1 MTSGTSVWDDVVG
14 QPEAVSVLQRA
25 ASDPASMTHA
35 WLVTGPPGSG
45 RSVAARAFAAA
56 LQCTSRTDGTA
67 GGSDPQPGCGRCQAC
82 TTTLAGTHPDLTVVA
97 TDKVVITIDEVR
109 DLITKASR
117 TPSGG
122 RYRVIVVEDA
132 DRMAERTT
140 NVLLKS
146 IEEPPPHTVWVLCAP
161 SVQDVLPTIRSR
173 CRAVVLRVPPA
184 EDVADLLVRRDGV
197 EPGLALDAAR
207 AAQSHVG
214 LARRLARDPEARTRR
229 SAVLEVARR
238 IRGVPDAVLAAS
250 ELVEVAKAEATAS
263 TVERDAAEK
272 AELLRALGVGEG
284 DTLPPKLR
292 SQLKQLEDDQKRRA
306 TRRQR
311 DVLDRSMVDLLS
323 LYRDVLVVQLG
334 AEVELVNSAHA
345 DVVRSLARDATPE
358 QTVRR
363 MDAIGQARE
372 RLEGNVAPLLALE
385 AMTIALRP
393 QG

>member
-1 MTSGTSVWDDVVG
+1 MSVWDDVVG
-14 QPEAVSVLQRA
+14 QPDAVGVLRRA
-25 ASDPASMTHA
+25 ATDPAAMTHA
-35 WLVTGPPGSG
+35 WLLTGPPGSG

-56 LQCTSRTDGTA
+56 LQCTGADGAA
-67 GGSDPQPGCGRCQAC
+67 GGCGRCRGC

-97 TDKVVITIDEVR
+97 TDKVVITVAEVR
-109 DLITKASR
+109 DLIMTASR
-117 TPSGG
+117 TPSSG

-140 NVLLKS
+140 NVLLKA

-161 SVQDVLPTIRSR
+161 SAQDVLPTIRSR
-173 CRAVVLRVPPA
+173 CRGVVLRVPPA
-184 EDVADLLVRRDGV
+184 QDVADLLVRRDGV
-197 EPGLALDAAR
+197 DPAVALTAAR

-214 LARRLARDPEARTRR
+214 LARRLARDADARERR
-229 SAVLEVARR
+229 DAVLEVARR
-238 IRGVPDAVLAAS
+238 IRGVGDAVLAAG
-250 ELVEVAKAEATAS
+250 ELVDVAKAEALAATA
-263 TVERDAAEK
+263 ERDAVEK
-272 AELLRALGVGEG
+272 AELMRALGVQEG
-284 DTLPPKLR
+284 DTLPPRLR

-334 AEVELVNSAHA
+334 ATVDLVNAEHDATVRALAA
-345 DVVRSLARDATPE
+345 DSTPE
-358 QTVRR
+358 QTIRR
-363 MDAIGQARE
+363 MDAIGTARE

-385 AMTIALRP
+385 AMTVALRP

>member
-1 MTSGTSVWDDVVG
+1 MSVWDDVVG
-14 QPEAVSVLQRA
+14 QEHAVELLQRA
-25 ASDPASMTHA
+25 ATDPTAMTHA

-56 LQCTSRTDGTA
+56 LQCTGTDGVT
-67 GGSDPQPGCGRCQAC
+67 GGCGRCHQC

-109 DLITKASR
+109 DLIGTAAR
-117 TPSGG
+117 TPSLG

-140 NVLLKS
+140 NVLLKA

-184 EDVADLLVRRDGV
+184 EAVADLVVRRDGV
-197 EPGLALDAAR
+197 DPQVALTAAR

-214 LARRLARDPEARTRR
+214 LARRLARDPEARRR
-229 SAVLEVARR
+229 RTAVLDVARR
-238 IRGVPDAVLAAS
+238 IRGVGDAVLAAN
-250 ELVEVAKAEATAS
+250 ELVEVSKAEAKAATE
-263 TVERDAAEK
+263 ERDAAEK
-272 AELLRALGVGEG
+272 AELLRALGAGDGE
-284 DTLPPKLR
+284 TLPPRLR

-311 DVLDRSMVDLLS
+311 DVLDRAMLDLLS

-334 AEVELVNSAHA
+334 ADVDLVNAGDAAIVRALAA
-345 DVVRSLARDATPE
+345 DSTPE

-363 MDAIGQARE
+363 MDAIGLARE
-372 RLEGNVAPLLALE
+372 RLAGNVAPLLALE
-385 AMTIALRP
+385 AMAVALRP